1 MNQTKKR
8 IGSLFLAVCVAVTML
23 PMAVFAETGDVDSGN
38 AQGSDGTITAFAKL
52 DEDIAAQL
60 VETGTPEEELNLP
73 EELEVIAT
81 IVTDDAGDVSG
92 IDTATDS
99 EAQNPEAQEEDIKT
113 TVAVSRWTSKP
124 VYDGDAEGKYIF
136 TPKLDLP
143 DGLAIA
149 DNVNVPSITVTVTEP
164 VKAGVMPAMIPTAL
178 ADLEIIQG
186 PSDQSIS
193 IGGTASFTVEVN
205 GAPELTYQ
213 WGECKES
220 PGGGSTNKFLSDGGY
235 YSGTTTK
242 TLIVTGV
249 PGSYDGLKYQC
260 RISSGGATIT
270 SLEATLTVTDGGTGT
285 LTGTM
290 IIGGQNI
297 PLAVSRSESGWSWD
311 ASETTLTLNSSY
323 PNSECID
330 IKCDKSDDISLV
342 LAGNVTIQNGS
353 SSVFRCA
360 GNLNIK
366 AGDYKL
372 DLSSPAFWVVLDV
385 GGSLEIESGT
395 VIATGSDGANAI
407 RGLSD
412 VIISGAS
419 TNVTGNGNIVSFGD
433 FEVSD
438 GTVIVTGNLG
448 IFGNRNFISGTVIV
462 GGNPVFPEG
471 ATWVKWSNLTA
482 NGTANQSD
490 TTELTLAFDGNP
502 PTLTQDDINVT
513 GAGKGIL
520 KSSGDNTLILEI
532 SNITVDEGENVRVT
546 LSNPTGYAITPLS
559 MTVPIHK
566 APTAVPVESFGVTV
580 GGVEVTAAN
589 ADNITGSDITGSI
602 RYDAAAKTLTLTD
615 AFIRRDQYL
624 TGTGIWSEH
633 DLTVRLVGNNVLG
646 ELNNGIYSLSA
657 GIAATSTSSIIL
669 TGNGSLTIYD
679 GMSGIV
685 AGNVTVSSTGR
696 LVIKENGTAQA
707 CCLKAESGT
716 LTINSGTLELTSQ
729 NSNAL
734 YGSSII
740 INGGTITAIAN
751 NAHQD
756 VTGDFFAFTSR
767 PVFGIDY
774 GHRVY
779 AGTSASDAQL
789 ISAPTDSTFTASNY
803 VRIEPVTGGNNGSS
817 SNGGSGGGSGSRF
830 SKGASSANSSIPE
843 TSGTWNQDQKG
854 WRFAKPDG
862 SNYTNE
868 WVYVKNCWYRIG
880 ADGYMQQGWNT
891 VDGKAYYLVP
901 VSGEMKTGWLFDN
914 NRWYYLVPASGE
926 MKTGWVQVDG
936 KWYYLNE
943 DGTMASDAVTPDG
956 YRVGAD
962 GAWVN

>member
-23 PMAVFAETGDVDSGN
+23 PMAAFAETGNADSGN
-38 AQGSDGTITAFAKL
+38 ALGSDGTITAFAKL

-73 EELEVIAT
+73 EELEVT
-81 IVTDDAGDVSG
+81 VSRTVTDDGSGDGV
-92 IDTATDS
+92 ATDS
-99 EAQNPEAQEEDIKT
+99 EAQEPKVQKE
-113 TVAVSRWTSKP
+113 TVETVVDVSGWTADSI
-124 VYDGDAEGKYIF
+124 YDGDTEGVYVF
-136 TPKLDLP
+136 TPVLALP
-143 DGLAIA
+143 DGLKAA
-149 DNVNVPSITVTVTEP
+149 KGAEVPWITVTVTEP
-164 VKAGVMPAMIPTAL
+164 AKAGM
-178 ADLEIIQG
+178 
-186 PSDQSIS
+186 
-193 IGGTASFTVEVN
+193 
-205 GAPELTYQ
+205 
-213 WGECKES
+213 
-220 PGGGSTNKFLSDGGY
+220 LS
-235 YSGTTTK
+235 
-242 TLIVTGV
+242 V
-249 PGSYDGLKYQC
+249 PM
-260 RISSGGATIT
+260 RIA
-270 SLEATLTVTDGGTGT
+270 VPTGT
-285 LTGTM
+285 ITGTM
-290 IIGGQNI
+290 TVGGEHNI
-297 PLAVSRSESGWSWD
+297 LLSTDGAGTGWSWNASD
-311 ASETTLTLNSSY
+311 AVLTLDSSY
-323 PNSECID
+323 PDSKEIIIQCGS
-330 IKCDKSDDISLV
+330 SDDINLILTGDVAIHSSPFV
-342 LAGNVTIQNGS
+342 LSCN
-353 SSVFRCA
+353 

-366 AGDYKL
+366 AGDYTL
-372 DLSSPAFWVVLDV
+372 NLFSTDFVALGI
-385 GGSLEIESGT
+385 GGNLAIESGT
-395 VIATGSDGANAI
+395 VITTGGDKINAIQVFGDVTISGSANVTAVSPGGNGFYGASGIASISGNVHISTSGEVDTSGHKNGIYAGDGITISKGTVTAAGTDPAALVGISSGVTVTGGTLTTSGAN
-407 RGLSD
+407 GD
-412 VIISGAS
+412 VIGGLTVSGAD
-419 TNVTGNGNIVSFGD
+419 TVVTVVGNIKHLLEGDNTTIIRPGDLTVSG
-433 FEVSD
+433 
-438 GTVIVTGNLG
+438 GTVT
-448 IFGNRNFISGTVIV
+448 
-462 GGNPVFPEG
+462 
-471 ATWVKWSNLTA
+471 
-482 NGTANQSD
+482 
-490 TTELTLAFDGNP
+490 
-502 PTLTQDDINVT
+502 VT
-513 GAGKGIL
+513 GA
-520 KSSGDNTLILEI
+520 
-532 SNITVDEGENVRVT
+532 VEGAQNLTGGVVTIGGNVAY
-546 LSNPTGYAITPLS
+546 P
-559 MTVPIHK
+559 VP
-566 APTAVPVESFGVTV
+566 PPAVSLGVTV

-589 ADNITGSDITGSI
+589 ADNITGPDITGSI

-679 GMSGIV
+679 VMSGVV

-696 LVIKENGTAQA
+696 LVIKENGTAKA

-716 LTINSGTLELTSQ
+716 LTINSGTLELISQ

-767 PVFGIDY
+767 PVFGTDY

-779 AGTSASDAQL
+779 AGTSASDARL

-817 SNGGSGGGSGSRF
+817 SNGGSGGGSGSGGSGNRF

-891 VDGKAYYLVP
+891 VEGKAYYLVP